1 MLSEQAYND
10 LNPLVKEHCGLPSY
24 WYSLSVDL
32 QDFLQR
38 FIIDKSSMEEKRV
51 KDVFAEKLQYMIEEF
66 QDQLEET
73 EEEKVRE
80 MAEDFADNLEILL
93 DEWTEKQ

>member
-1 MLSEQAYND
+1 MSERAYND
-10 LNPLVKEHCGLPSY
+10 LNPLVKEHCRLPSY
-24 WYSLSVDL
+24 WHGLSVDL

-38 FIIDKSSMEEKRV
+38 FVITKSSKEEKRV

-80 MAEDFADNLEILL
+80 VAEDFADNLEILL